1 MTTSKTLDYMSGDA
15 LNVAYKGYKD
25 GSVDFF
31 GDQIQVMTGYTKD
44 VFNSKKKK
52 WTDIVLEEDKSAM
65 EETFRKALKAD
76 KTYKREY
83 RIRKK
88 DANVVWMQEWAQ
100 IVCDD
105 QVNIEYV
112 IGILVDITDQ
122 KLDEEK
128 RLKIK
133 KLTGGYLIF
142 NLDNTAYGIE
152 ISKIKET
159 MGMMP
164 ITTVPDMPDFVKGI
178 INLRGK
184 PIPVIDL
191 RLRFKLEPI
200 DYTDLTSIVIVEIQD
215 DIEAVQVGIIVD
227 AVSEVLNIDGEN
239 IEDNPKFG
247 ADLNS
252 DYILGLA
259 KLDDGIKILL
269 KTDKVLSSEEQKL
282 IENIT

>member
-105 QVNIEYV
+105 QGNIEYV

>member
-105 QVNIEYV
+105 QGNIEYV

-215 DIEAVQVGIIVD
+215 DIETVQVGIIVD